1 MDGIADTLG
10 TALVDGICDEAAL
23 MDGSS
28 DGTVLADG
36 LAEMLGVIL
45 IDGI

>member
-1 MDGIADTLG
+1 MDGLSDTLG
-10 TALVDGICDEAAL
+10 TALVDGICDGTAL

-28 DGTVLADG
+28 DGTMLADG
-36 LAEMLGVIL
+36 LAEMLGVML